1 MLTNQSR
8 FLVRSALKLIG
19 ALSVSLMLAES
30 ALAGKIFTWDP
41 SVAGLNGTAFT
52 GDALKATEVSHIV
65 FTGPSTWTEHGYAKI
80 TGILNNGVFSVPT
93 GLNTTYTLYVDFSGT
108 GDLAAG
114 TFATAN
120 ETLYGVNG
128 VSVFG
133 FEANNDAKVTNFGSL
148 VELATNSLI
157 KGITLGGVGS
167 DLGAEL
173 WTVFTPTAGKESVFL
188 SPVLPAQFY
197 GNFFHPLS
205 EPGGVTFVSDGIK
218 LALRA
223 LAR

>member
-41 SVAGLNGTAFT
+41 SVAGLNRAAPFT

-93 GLNTTYTLYVDFSGT
+93 GLNSTYTL
-108 GDLAAG
+108 LC
-114 TFATAN
+114 
-120 ETLYGVNG
+120 
-128 VSVFG
+128 
-133 FEANNDAKVTNFGSL
+133 
-148 VELATNSLI
+148 
-157 KGITLGGVGS
+157 
-167 DLGAEL
+167 
-173 WTVFTPTAGKESVFL
+173 
-188 SPVLPAQFY
+188 
-197 GNFFHPLS
+197 
-205 EPGGVTFVSDGIK
+205 
-218 LALRA
+218 
-223 LAR
+223 